1 ARLGPG
7 AVVCSPGAVPATSG
21 GKRAEG
27 ACTRGGGGQADPPRF
42 TRTWRGRTG
51 AHGRISTRQHPAS
64 PHGTPPQ
71 TSDRTHTELTPNRR
85 CLSRKGALLIGL
97 RHRRD
102 ARDVPASGASIRS
115 IGAPAPLASP
125 PSQRSSCRVAGS
137 KAVGSHGSVAH

>member
-21 GKRAEG
+21 GNRAEG

-51 AHGRISTRQHPAS
+51 AHGRISPRQHAAS
-64 PHGTPPQ
+64 PQSTRAQTP
-71 TSDRTHTELTPNRR
+71 DRPHTELTPNRR
-85 CLSRKGALLIGL
+85 CLSRKGALLIGS

-102 ARDVPASGASIRS
+102 SRDVPASGASVRS
-115 IGAPAPLASP
+115 IGAPARLASP
-125 PSQRSSCRVAGS
+125 RSQGSSCRVAGS